1 MTVFNQLLQLRSAQG
16 SVLTHGLSDEVI
28 QDFIATDEQLVTAI
42 ELAMAEYQNV
52 KSAYPELIDMDE
64 ADQLSFIHGDFINFY
79 AADAVNPYVAL
90 AGKGPWIVTLKGAVL
105 HDSGG
110 YGMLGAGHAADHVLE
125 TMAKPHVMANIMTPS
140 YYQKQLSDL
149 LKKEIGQAHDACPF
163 EKFICMNSGSE
174 AVTVASRISD
184 VNAKKQTGIN
194 GENYGKTIKI
204 MALEGA
210 FHGRTDRP
218 AQYSDSSLKSYKKN
232 LASFQGRNNLITV
245 PINDV
250 DAPKQAF
257 DDAANNNE
265 FIESF
270 FMEPV
275 MCGTW

>member
-1 MTVFNQLLQLRSAQG
+1 MTVFNKLLQLRAAKG
-16 SVLTHGLSDEVI
+16 TVITHGLKDTDI
-28 QDFIATDEQLVTAI
+28 QRFIEQDSQLVTAI
-42 ELAMAEYQNV
+42 ENAITEAE
-52 KSAYPELIDMDE
+52 KISAQYPDLIDMDE
-64 ADQLSFIHGDFINFY
+64 ADQLNFIHSDFINFY

-90 AGKGPWIVTLKGAVL
+90 AGKGPWVITLKGAVL

-125 TMAKPHVMANIMTPS
+125 TMSKPHVMANIMTPS
-140 YYQKQLSDL
+140 FYQKQLADL
-149 LKKEIGQAHDACPF
+149 LKQEIGQSREQCPF
-163 EKFICMNSGSE
+163 DKFICMNSGSE

-184 VNAKKQTGIN
+184 VNAKQQTGM
-194 GENYGKTIKI
+194 GGDNYGKTIKI

-250 DAPKQAF
+250 EALKQGF
-257 DDAANNNE
+257 
-265 FIESF
+265 
-270 FMEPV
+270 
-275 MCGTW
+275 